1 VLSTNAAAGADRIC
15 RLCKLDLFF
24 RAPSSTL
31 RPTSCHSSH
40 LSAGDIFSQ
49 LLIRVKRMPKP
60 DPSNCPPLFFD
71 GPLPCPHHYIFATCF
86 ILANVANIPPVVGY
100 RRYPL
105 RRFVSSSAAAP
116 TASPKCQHYQFP
128 LGATG
133 FTSTSTNPK
142 GLAYVPFRT
151 GLPPMTTLMMTLNT
165 NWRIRG

>member
-15 RLCKLDLFF
+15 RLCKLDLIF

-60 DPSNCPPLFFD
+60 DPSNRPPLFFD

-86 ILANVANIPPVVGY
+86 ILANVANIPPVVSY
-100 RRYPL
+100 RRYPTPLCLFFHNRSYCLPKVSAFLVSL
-105 RRFVSSSAAAP
+105 RCHRFHVDLD
-116 TASPKCQHYQFP
+116 K
-128 LGATG
+128 
-133 FTSTSTNPK
+133 PK
-142 GLAYVPFRT
+142 GLAYTPFRT
-151 GLPPMTTLMMTLNT
+151 GLPPMTTLMMTLSIN
-165 NWRIRG
+165 